1 MPWKLNYSEQAPHRQ
16 HTLADGA
23 DRRHVSIRV
32 NFQFVTDNQNC
43 APASR
48 AKIIHLTMGPCNTI
62 STRTISTTV
71 SHLRPRQRGEP
82 RVPKSICFFEVQAQ
96 TARRKAILSI
106 LTVSMFTVSPKQ
118 NRPTKWR
125 FCFWRRGRD
134 SNPRRPCDLS
144 GFRDR
149 YIQPLCHLSGGADSS
164 RKCAARTLRP
174 ESNIEARCERMSAT
188 STAVLRCA
196 STRLALAA

>member
-1 MPWKLNYSEQAPHRQ
+1 MPWKLNYTEQAPHRQ

-23 DRRHVSIRV
+23 HRRHVSIRV

-48 AKIIHLTMGPCNTI
+48 AEIIHLTMGPCNTI
-62 STRTISTTV
+62 STTTISTRV

-82 RVPKSICFFEVQAQ
+82 RVAKSICFFEVQAQ

-118 NRPTKWR
+118 NA
-125 FCFWRRGRD
+125 
-134 SNPRRPCDLS
+134 PRS
-144 GFRDR
+144 GVFV
-149 YIQPLCHLSGGADSS
+149 SGGEGGI
-164 RKCAARTLRP
+164 RTLEGLATFP
-174 ESNIEARCERMSAT
+174 VFETGTFNHSAT
-188 STAVLRCA
+188 SPKGAILPAHA
-196 STRLALAA
+196 SID

>member
-1 MPWKLNYSEQAPHRQ
+1 MPWKLNYSEQAPNRHR
-16 HTLADGA
+16 TPADGA
-23 DRRHVSIRV
+23 DSRHVPIGE

-48 AKIIHLTMGPCNTI
+48 AEIIHLKMGACNTI
-62 STRTISTTV
+62 STRV
-71 SHLRPRQRGEP
+71 SHLRPRQHGEP
-82 RVPKSICFFEVQAQ
+82 KVPKSICFFEVQAQ

-118 NRPTKWR
+118 NLPTKWR

-149 YIQPLCHLSGGADSS
+149 YIQPLCHLSEGRDSTS
-164 RKCAARTLRP
+164 ARGY
-174 ESNIEARCERMSAT
+174 
-188 STAVLRCA
+188 
-196 STRLALAA
+196 RLA